1 MARARIGLQGP
12 SPKADLIG
20 PLKPDL
26 GARDLLIQ
34 LRLQRALQHHREV
47 AGAARVELEACH
59 VSIPGI
65 MIGHTTV
72 ICAIRAHWARTA
84 IRAHWAQ

>member
-1 MARARIGLQGP
+1 MCTFGGHLSMRYWDAFDGEPHVTTARHARARIGLQGP

-34 LRLQRALQHHREV
+34 LRLQRALQHH
-47 AGAARVELEACH
+47 
-59 VSIPGI
+59 P
-65 MIGHTTV
+65 MITV
-72 ICAIRAHWARTA
+72 R
-84 IRAHWAQ
+84 